1 MRTTDLNSRIRGNSA
16 GPRSGGFTLI
26 ELLVVIAIIA
36 ILAGMLLPALAK
48 AKTKAQGIQCLNNTR
63 QLMTAWKMY
72 VDDNRDRLPFAYSD
86 DVPSMATYPYAW
98 VHGIEDWSGGTTAN
112 WNITNTIAQGCIYR
126 YTGNTP
132 GIYRCPADKYTVTP
146 TSGPFKGQA
155 IVRIRSNSMNSWM
168 GMDKG
173 GYTWFGNSTFRAY
186 FSYSDIVDPGPTLTW
201 VLVDEHP
208 DSMNDGFFCVDMNN
222 YPTPSGTVLPDCPA
236 SYHNGACGF
245 AFADGHSE
253 IHRWL
258 DPRTKPKVRKAPY
271 SPGNQANNPDVLWI
285 WDHTTRKY
293 H

>member
-1 MRTTDLNSRIRGNSA
+1 
-16 GPRSGGFTLI
+16 
-26 ELLVVIAIIA
+26 
-36 ILAGMLLPALAK
+36 
-48 AKTKAQGIQCLNNTR
+48 
-63 QLMTAWKMY
+63 
-72 VDDNRDRLPFAYSD
+72 
-86 DVPSMATYPYAW
+86 MATYPYAW